1 MCKVNEFP
9 NNEQKYNKILSYF
22 DLSLDT
28 LDWEG
33 LKERALK
40 LVKGFNADYVE
51 SKLEYRAK
59 VTAIRK
65 KRYNISVDLFANN
78 KGLSK
83 ENITYIQTYGTWY
96 TNRYFLEQESM
107 ANYNLVWRE
116 KELSCT
122 NITPLK
128 YDYLERIK

>member
-1 MCKVNEFP
+1 M
-9 NNEQKYNKILSYF
+9 
-22 DLSLDT
+22 
-28 LDWEG
+28 
-33 LKERALK
+33 
-40 LVKGFNADYVE
+40 
-51 SKLEYRAK
+51 EYRAK

-65 KRYNISVDLFANN
+65 KRYTISVDLFANN

-122 NITPLK
+122 NITPF
-128 YDYLERIK
+128 EI